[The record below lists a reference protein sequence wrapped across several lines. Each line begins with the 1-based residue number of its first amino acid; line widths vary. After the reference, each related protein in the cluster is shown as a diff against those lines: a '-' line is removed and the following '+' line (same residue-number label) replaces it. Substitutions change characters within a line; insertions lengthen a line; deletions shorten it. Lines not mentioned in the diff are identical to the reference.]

1 MMADEEKV
9 LIIKNKEGR
18 MSFKVRTRK
27 KNAYA
32 PDDYIK
38 VINPKDFNQIALLFE
53 DLDLLVGSPI
63 DRAYREYKDRKQ
75 KGFPF

>member
-1 MMADEEKV
+1 MEVTEEKV
-9 LIIKNKEGR
+9 LIAKNKEGR

-38 VINPKDFNQIALLFE
+38 VINPKDYNQIALLFE
-53 DLDLLVGSPI
+53 DLDLLIGAPI
-63 DRAYREYKDRKQ
+63 EKAFREYKDRKER
-75 KGFPF
+75 GFPF